1 MTNAKSYSRAFGHIQ
16 RAQEVPQVSGCY
28 EAYLPDFPTCINY
41 DDCGYTCVGQYC
53 AYSGS
58 TCKCDC
64 NVCADFHPGKVA
76 STATGRCV
84 DRTPV
89 DVFCESFVDLIN
101 EEFSP
106 NSAKAPVPNDVT
118 THLGIFD
125 VGIDVVHPSTQ
136 RQKYDF
142 EAADAGA
149 YRKHKNLMSIAFC
162 IGGLLLVIF
171 VIVLVMRQK

>member
-1 MTNAKSYSRAFGHIQ
+1 M
-16 RAQEVPQVSGCY
+16 
-28 EAYLPDFPTCINY
+28 
-41 DDCGYTCVGQYC
+41 
-53 AYSGS
+53 
-58 TCKCDC
+58 
-64 NVCADFHPGKVA
+64 
-76 STATGRCV
+76 